1 MYCCRHKLSALPSK
15 QMVMMDN
22 TLIKRRLSLA
32 DCLKHLNAILV
43 MITLVTTLMTGRES
57 MLYGHNDQLTTD
69 MINVMIMISNQYTL
83 CNTQA

>member
-15 QMVMMDN
+15 QMVMMAN
-22 TLIKRRLSLA
+22 TLIKSRLSLD
-32 DCLKHLNAILV
+32 DCLKHLNALLV

>member
-22 TLIKRRLSLA
+22 TLIKSRLSLD
-32 DCLKHLNAILV
+32 DCLIHLTALLV
-43 MITLVTTLMTGRES
+43 MITLVTTLMTSRES

-69 MINVMIMISNQYTL
+69 MINVMIMI
-83 CNTQA
+83 